1 MRRSVAARTAW
12 ASTAHLA
19 CMLLLLAPQ
28 HGAAQGGAGA
38 APRRPGG
45 QDTGG
50 SGEGGNVTGRA
61 NDPIA
66 DALWPAGRGTA
77 PGDQVK
83 RLGQEE
89 EVEGERLDGSQS
101 TAPGRVHGT
110 MRR

>member
-28 HGAAQGGAGA
+28 HGAAQGGTAA
-38 APRRPGG
+38 APRPGVQG
-45 QDTGG
+45 TGG
-50 SGEGGNVTGRA
+50 SGGGRGGSGTA

-101 TAPGRVHGT
+101 TAPGRVHGA